1 MCIQSGPFGGAV
13 SFNTNDGVF
22 DLTSNG
28 NIDVFIYQQDAVG
41 NFISA
46 YAIGGGG
53 FDVPEAIMI
62 NNASEI
68 FLTGAFSAAVDFD
81 PSSNTT
87 NLISN
92 GSRDIFV
99 AKFNG
104 SALSIPEFISD
115 DNNTLLYPNPTSNE
129 VNILSTQT
137 IKSVTLF
144 DLQGKLLYTKTD
156 INNTSIQFDLKEN
169 LKGGVYL
176 IEIEFMDTSK
186 TYRRL
191 IKHKD

>member
-1 MCIQSGPFGGAV
+1 
-13 SFNTNDGVF
+13 
-22 DLTSNG
+22 
-28 NIDVFIYQQDAVG
+28 
-41 NFISA
+41 
-46 YAIGGGG
+46 
-53 FDVPEAIMI
+53 VPEAIMI

-68 FLTGAFSAAVDFD
+68 FLTGAFSRTVDFD
-81 PSSNTT
+81 PSSNKT

-92 GSRDIFV
+92 GSRDVFV
-99 AKFNG
+99 AKFNR
-104 SALSIPEFISD
+104 SALLIPKFISE
-115 DNNTLLYPNPTSNE
+115 DNNTLRYPKPTRNE

-137 IKSVTLF
+137 IKRVILF

-186 TYRRL
+186 SYRKL
-191 IKHKD
+191 LKH